1 MSTPERATATPLS
14 RTILFLIA
22 FLASFLILRA
32 APETLTQ
39 QGLVYTNPLALM
51 LWAYMILV
59 LFVVVYAWRMNRAYK
74 ISRAGARAGLVEARG
89 PWLRGNRKPG
99 QTNEATLLWR
109 LSDLVKSRRARWQT
123 LLVVTLGYGVGMLAY
138 WYRAKISAA
147 VDIPRTS
154 GQVLYVALLFLGV
167 IMGFFVVRNWS
178 KDQKDF
184 ITSLTAV
191 FGGAFIASFLGGLKP
206 EQVDMLTA
214 LANYAVGFTASGA
227 INLFVYNKL
236 VREYSTTG
244 SLAARAAIDNLYG
257 SDKAKV
263 IDAYFQKSFEED
275 PNFARRL
282 LVQALA
288 QFRVRVL
295 REFARKIASKW
306 QGILAPSRATSLYL
320 LTSIRCRVGE
330 GHDGGPAQ
338 SDSSPPSS
346 PLSSPLSS
354 PPDNPPTDTGPYE
367 VRFKKLYPEEIT
379 EAMFRMGITV
389 KSSDNLVY
397 IVTPGEYRKPFP
409 LYESVAGLALRVR
422 QTIVMDRDKR
432 KKFRHEEF
440 KNGRCPADLEGDR
453 GLDEIDYVS
462 YVSIPVVSRIGN
474 PEEVPLGIINVD
486 TKLLAASEEEV
497 KALPRYEQSAD
508 GTIRAE
514 VAQSTLNEWGA
525 RLYDA
530 EDEAVKYLED
540 MRAVAVPI
548 MELYLKC
555 TQGTLA

>member
-1 MSTPERATATPLS
+1 MSFPERSTAAPLS

-22 FLASFLILRA
+22 FLASFLTLRA
-32 APETLTQ
+32 APETVTQ

-51 LWAYMILV
+51 VWAYTLLI
-59 LFVVVYAWRMNRAYK
+59 LFVVAYAWWMNRAYK
-74 ISRAGARAGLVEARG
+74 ISKAGARGGLLEARAT
-89 PWLRGNRKPG
+89 WLRRKREPTPANREP
-99 QTNEATLLWR
+99 LFWR
-109 LSDLVKSRRARWQT
+109 LSDLLKSRRARWQT
-123 LLVVTLGYGVGMLAY
+123 LLVVTLGYGLGILAY
-138 WYRAKISAA
+138 WYRAKVSAA
-147 VDIPRTS
+147 VDIPRTP
-154 GQVLYVALLFLGV
+154 GQVLYMALLFLGV

-178 KDQKDF
+178 KEQKDF
-184 ITSLTAV
+184 VTSLTAV
-191 FGGAFIASFLGGLKP
+191 FGGAFVASFLGALKP

-214 LANYAVGFTASGA
+214 LASYAVGFTFSGA
-227 INLFVYNKL
+227 INLFIYNKL

-295 REFARKIASKW
+295 REFARKIAFKW
-306 QGILAPSRATSLYL
+306 QGVSYPPHETSLYL
-320 LTSIRCRVGE
+320 LTSIRCRAGE
-330 GHDGGPAQ
+330 GQSNAPAQ
-338 SDSSPPSS
+338 PTSPPSSPPSS
-346 PLSSPLSS
+346 P
-354 PPDNPPTDTGPYE
+354 PDGTTGGDPGLYE
-367 VRFKKLYPEEIT
+367 VRLKKVVRPEEIT
-379 EAMFRMGITV
+379 EATFRMGIAV

-397 IVTPGEYRKPFP
+397 IVTPGEYRRPFP

-422 QTIVMDRDKR
+422 QTIVMDRDKY

-440 KNGRCPADLEGDR
+440 KSGRCPSDLEGDR
-453 GLDEIDYVS
+453 GLDEIDYIS
-462 YVSIPVVSRIGN
+462 YISVPVVSRIGN

-486 TKLLAASEEEV
+486 TRLLAASEAEV
-497 KALPRYEQSAD
+497 EGLQGYEQVAD

-514 VAQSTLNEWGA
+514 VSQALLNEWGA

-540 MRAVAVPI
+540 MRAVAVPVL
-548 MELYLKC
+548 ELYLKC
-555 TQGTLA
+555 SQGTSA